1 MAMKYLITGGAA
13 CAIPGTASSSSNPV
27 GVLASSILGSSSKAQ
42 VGKAGGGGEGELD
55 HHVVGAT
62 IGGTGEDEVEGG
74 GDEDAREEEER
85 LGDHCV
91 PSIGLVDAHPPEA
104 GLEAPELVVNTREAA
119 WVRWQQQLG
128 VAGGRFHNDASSRY

>member
-1 MAMKYLITGGAA
+1 MAMKDLITGGAA
-13 CAIPGTASSSSNPV
+13 CAIPGTASSSSIPV
-27 GVLASSILGSSSKAQ
+27 GVLASAILGSSSKAQ
-42 VGKAGGGGEGELD
+42 GELD

-62 IGGTGEDEVEGG
+62 IGGTGEDEVGG
-74 GDEDAREEEER
+74 GRDEDAREVEER
-85 LGDHCV
+85 LGEHCV

-128 VAGGRFHNDASSRY
+128 AGGGRFHNDASSRY